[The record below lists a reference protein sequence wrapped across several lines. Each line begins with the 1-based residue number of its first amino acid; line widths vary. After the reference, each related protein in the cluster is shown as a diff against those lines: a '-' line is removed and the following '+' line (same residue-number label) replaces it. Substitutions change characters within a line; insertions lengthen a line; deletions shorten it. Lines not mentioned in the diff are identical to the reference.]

1 MSEKLIHF
9 KKFLAESGYKTTK
22 QRDLIA
28 RTLFQAGR
36 HISVEELYQN
46 VRKQDPRIGL
56 VTVYRTL
63 KLLREAGL
71 VEERHFKEGQTL
83 YEEGLREHH
92 DHLICTRCGKIVE
105 FENHTIED
113 LQQEVAKKYGFI
125 ILSHKHELYGLCEP
139 CQSSAPQTRPRG
151 RLTTLPASSG

>member
-1 MSEKLIHF
+1 MSEKLTHF
-9 KKFLAESGYKTTK
+9 RRFLAESGYKTTK

-28 RTLFQAGR
+28 KTLFQSGR
-36 HISVEELYQN
+36 HISVEELYQY

-71 VEERHFKEGQTL
+71 VEERHFGEGQTL

-92 DHLICTRCGKIVE
+92 DHLICTHCGKIVE

-113 LQQEVAKKYGFI
+113 LQEEVAKKYGFI
-125 ILSHKHELYGLCEP
+125 ILFHKHELYGLCDT
-139 CQSSAPQTRPRG
+139 CHASAPLGPSHKK
-151 RLTTLPASSG
+151 LTTLPVTSG